1 MPKSMDKKRHRA
13 TTLVG
18 VAVVLHEGR
27 CLVGVRSTGQVLA
40 GHAEFPGGKCEP
52 RELFPD
58 CVARET
64 REETGLDVVPVR
76 CLRRVDHDYAHGA
89 VSIEFW
95 KCEVSSGVAS
105 QVPAPPFEWVPI
117 ETLASLPFPDANR
130 DVVRELV
137 ASTAEIRR

>member
-1 MPKSMDKKRHRA
+1 MVKEHGQT

-52 RELFPD
+52 DEPFSA
-58 CVARET
+58 CVVRET
-64 REETGLDVVPVR
+64 REETGLEVIPVR
-76 CLRRVDHDYAHGA
+76 CLRRVDHTYDHGT

-95 KCEVSSGVAS
+95 QCDVSSPRAS
-105 QVPAPPFEWVPI
+105 DAPTPPFDWVPI

-137 ASTAEIRR
+137 ASTADIRR

>member
-1 MPKSMDKKRHRA
+1 MDKERHRT

-18 VAVVLHEGR
+18 VAVVLHDGR

-40 GHAEFPGGKCEP
+40 GHAEFPGGKCEQDEP
-52 RELFPD
+52 FAA
-58 CVARET
+58 CVVRET
-64 REETGLDVVPVR
+64 REETGLNVVPVR
-76 CLRRVDHDYAHGA
+76 CLRRVEHDYAHGA

-95 KCEVSSGVAS
+95 QCEVSNGAAS
-105 QVPAPPFEWVPI
+105 QIPTPPFAWVPI

-137 ASTAEIRR
+137 DSASVARP

>member
-1 MPKSMDKKRHRA
+1 MPRSMGKERDRT

-40 GHAEFPGGKCEP
+40 GHAEFPGGKCESS
-52 RELFPD
+52 ESFAE
-58 CVARET
+58 CATRET
-64 REETGLDVVPVR
+64 LEETGLEVVPLR

-95 KCEVSSGVAS
+95 QCDVLDAVAN
-105 QVPAPPFEWVPI
+105 QPPTPPFDWVPVK
-117 ETLASLPFPDANR
+117 TLASLPFPEANR
-130 DVVRELV
+130 DVVQELISRDG
-137 ASTAEIRR
+137 ASRA

>member
-1 MPKSMDKKRHRA
+1 MVKEHGQT

-52 RELFPD
+52 DEPFAA
-58 CVARET
+58 CVVRET
-64 REETGLDVVPVR
+64 REETGLNVVPVR

-95 KCEVSSGVAS
+95 QCEWPIGATG
-105 QVPAPPFEWVPI
+105 QVPAPPFEWVSI

-137 ASTAEIRR
+137 DSASVTRP

>member
-1 MPKSMDKKRHRA
+1 MGKERDRT

-52 RELFPD
+52 GESFAE
-58 CVARET
+58 CATRET
-64 REETGLDVVPVR
+64 LEETGLEVVPLR

-95 KCEVSSGVAS
+95 QCDVSSGAAS
-105 QVPAPPFEWVPI
+105 FAPTSPFDWIPV
-117 ETLASLPFPDANR
+117 ETLSSLPFPEANR
-130 DVVRELV
+130 EIVRELV
-137 ASTAEIRR
+137 SQGGTNRR